1 MGLFQKD
8 DNYWC
13 TPVANKQ
20 LMLVYYDYYDYA
32 HIYNSRFVNYDCK
45 GFKGQLGNK
54 DKTYFL
60 VAISEG
66 THSPWKRKESVL
78 LLFDELDQEIFIRRM
93 DFIEGFNRVHS
104 CSLHT

>member
-45 GFKGQLGNK
+45 GF
-54 DKTYFL
+54 
-60 VAISEG
+60 
-66 THSPWKRKESVL
+66 
-78 LLFDELDQEIFIRRM
+78 IRLATGSINCNGER
-93 DFIEGFNRVHS
+93 
-104 CSLHT
+104 